1 MLDHPSSSPQGSPRS
16 SISVPSAEQAAFQ
29 QMQQQMQVM
38 YQQIQQQQQQ
48 LQATQQAAAHAAT
61 QQVAS
66 ASAVARP
73 PEMPKIRQPSSF
85 SGAMGF
91 VVDDWI
97 SEMQQQFAY
106 YGTRFPDDAAKV
118 RFAVVHLT
126 GAAMHWWEHQEPT
139 TVWSEFIERLHGRFR
154 PVHAAMLARQKLGR
168 LRQRAGQSVNQYV
181 GVFQNTLTPI
191 IDMGAMD
198 QVHHFVT
205 GLLAPIAAKV
215 WEKHPTNLIDA
226 IDAAVSVEAMSNF
239 GRAAIPGSFGR
250 HPSASSSAAAASN
263 PDAMDLNNLESGA
276 NDSFMF
282 QSPEADQTQVV
293 LSQMVNQMAAMDLRL
308 NALFAG
314 GKTGS
319 GRTGKKDR
327 IPGLDAA
334 TIKELQAAG
343 KCFRCKEKGHMKNEC
358 PKKPKN

>member
-1 MLDHPSSSPQGSPRS
+1 MLDHPSSSPQGSPRP
-16 SISVPSAEQAAFQ
+16 SISVPSAEQAALV
-29 QMQQQMQVM
+29 QMQQQMHSM

-48 LQATQQAAAHAAT
+48 LQQAAAHAAT
-61 QQVAS
+61 QS
-66 ASAVARP
+66 ASSSSRP

-97 SEMQQQFAY
+97 SEMQQQFSY
-106 YGTRFPDDAAKV
+106 YGNRFPDDAAKI
-118 RFAVVHLT
+118 RFAVAYLT

-139 TVWSEFIERLHGRFR
+139 NVWSEFIERLHGRFR

-215 WEKHPTNLIDA
+215 WEKHPTNLIEA

-239 GRAAIPGSFGR
+239 GRAAMPSSFGQR
-250 HPSASSSAAAASN
+250 HGSASSSSAPRSS
-263 PDAMDLNNLESGA
+263 PDDMDLNNIESGA
-276 NDSFMF
+276 TNDDSNMF
-282 QSPEADQTQVV
+282 QPPAEVDQTQVV
-293 LSQMVNQMAAMDLRL
+293 LSKIVDKMAAMDLRL
-308 NALFAG
+308 NALFTS
-314 GKTGS
+314 GKTGT
-319 GRTGKKDR
+319 GRGGKKDR

-334 TIKELQAAG
+334 TIKELQATG